1 MKLLLAVTDSEAIPA
16 FERALREHGDRGF
29 TVFPNVIGH
38 GRSGL
43 KMGDRVHPG
52 RSSLLMTAVAEGDEA
67 FVVDLI
73 KAVRD
78 QQGVAKETRIFALP
92 AVELS

>member
-16 FERALREHGDRGF
+16 FERALREHGNQGF

-38 GRSGL
+38 GRSGF

-52 RSSLLMTAVAEGDEA
+52 RSSLLMTAVTDNDEA
-67 FVVDLI
+67 SVVDLL

-78 QQGVAKETRIFALP
+78 KQGVAKGARIFALP
-92 AVELS
+92 AVEVL